1 MSVLASERV
10 METTSSSSHAKVS
23 SGGLFDAAFRI
34 ASLASAALVLLVLA
48 GILGSI
54 IYGGWPAFRQFGFV
68 GFVSGSTWNV
78 ATETFGAW
86 PAVAGTLISSLV
98 ALAIGVPISLGIAI
112 FLTQLSPKWLKGPIA
127 TAVELLAAVPSIIY
141 GMWGL
146 FVFAPLVAAYLQVP
160 LNSIV
165 EGVPIVGTV
174 LYSRVPSGT
183 GIFTAG
189 IILALMII
197 PFIASIARDML
208 DQIPP
213 ILRESAYGM
222 GCTTWEVVRHVLV
235 PQTGVA
241 LIGAVMLGLGRALG
255 ETMAVTFVVGNANRL
270 SASIFDPGSTIASR
284 IANEF
289 NEASDLQLN
298 ALIALGC
305 ILFLVT
311 FAVLIVARL
320 LVARVGAKSGV

>member
-1 MSVLASERV
+1 MSATLSEAALVAPAR
-10 METTSSSSHAKVS
+10 
-23 SGGLFDAAFRI
+23 GGAARRHDHGAFESAFRA
-34 ASLASAALVLLVLA
+34 ASLGSALLVLLVLV

-54 IYGGWPAFRQFGFV
+54 VYGGWPAFREFGFF
-68 GFVSGSTWNV
+68 GFLTSSIWNV
-78 ATETFGAW
+78 GAEQFGAW
-86 PAVAGTLISSLV
+86 PAVAGTLASAFLALV
-98 ALAIGVPISLGIAI
+98 IGVPISIGIAI
-112 FLTQLSPKWLKGPIA
+112 FLTQLAPRWIKGPIA

-146 FVFAPLVAAYLQVP
+146 FVFAPLVARFVQVP
-160 LNSIV
+160 LNEVV
-165 EGVPIVGTV
+165 EGVPIVGT
-174 LYSRVPSGT
+174 LFYSNVPSGT

-189 IILALMII
+189 VILALMII
-197 PFIASIARDML
+197 PFIASITRDML

-213 ILRESAYGM
+213 ILRESGYGI
-222 GCTTWEVVRHVLV
+222 GCTTWEVVRFVLL
-235 PQTGVA
+235 PQTGVSI
-241 LIGAVMLGLGRALG
+241 IGAIMLGLGRALG

-289 NEASDLQLN
+289 NEAGDMHLN

-311 FAVLIVARL
+311 FSVLIVARL
-320 LVARVGAKSGV
+320 LVARVGRR